1 MSLLDTLTSLSTSY
15 VVSQSSA
22 SMTSD
27 EIDELHTTLTTT
39 ATSLATTMSNGVVNV
54 YLANDYIESLT
65 PQEQVVLL
73 EQLEQKRDDFVNTIE
88 IEEPQKVLIKQMESK
103 S

>member
-39 ATSLATTMSNGVVNV
+39 V
-54 YLANDYIESLT
+54 
-65 PQEQVVLL
+65 
-73 EQLEQKRDDFVNTIE
+73 R
-88 IEEPQKVLIKQMESK
+88 
-103 S
+103 